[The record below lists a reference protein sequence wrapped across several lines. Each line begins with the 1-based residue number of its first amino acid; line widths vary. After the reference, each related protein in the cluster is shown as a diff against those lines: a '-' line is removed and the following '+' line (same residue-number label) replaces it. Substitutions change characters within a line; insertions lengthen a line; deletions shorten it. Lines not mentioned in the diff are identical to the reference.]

1 MNVLVWVLSF
11 ALVLLLG
18 WLLLSNLR
26 ERTTPKMVLGVAVAV
41 TIAVGYVWL
50 HNTNAVG
57 EVWNQTIPLTVLAV
71 VAVWFVAYWRKQKG
85 ARRADS

>member
-1 MNVLVWVLSF
+1 MNVLVWVVSL

-26 ERTTPKMVLGVAVAV
+26 ERTTPKMVLGVAIAV
-41 TIAVGYVWL
+41 TIGVGYLWL

-57 EVWNQTIPLTVLAV
+57 ETWNQTIPLAVLAV
-71 VAVWFVAYWRKQKG
+71 VAVWLVAYWRKQKG
-85 ARRADS
+85 ASKTDS